1 MYKNVKY
8 QKAVPETVKKEV
20 GMYAKVYETSCKYV
34 KYNFN
39 WTTVNFWKA
48 KYKVS
53 NPTFKKSGRA
63 NSDETLLKKA
73 KDIAINTRAAGG
85 VIIASKLST
94 IPMR

>member
-1 MYKNVKY
+1 
-8 QKAVPETVKKEV
+8 
-20 GMYAKVYETSCKYV
+20 MYAKVYETSCGYI

-39 WTTVNFWKA
+39 RATVNFWKA

-63 NSDETLLKKA
+63 NLDETLLKKA

-85 VIIASKLST
+85 VIIASEFST
-94 IPMR
+94 MPMR